1 MTCPDSVGWASV
13 RECHSTAGGCLG
25 LANSPFT
32 QLSDDVLYRV
42 TGDAVDVGA
51 GISGVPI
58 GEIAVVDAGASVH
71 VSVDLECE
79 RLNAMD
85 A

>member
-1 MTCPDSVGWASV
+1 MTKRKPDGLGQRAGMPLDGW
-13 RECHSTAGGCLG
+13 GCQG

-32 QLSDDVLYRV
+32 QSSDDALYRV
-42 TGDAVDVGA
+42 AGDAVDVGA

-58 GEIAVVDAGASVH
+58 GECAVVDARASVH

>member
-1 MTCPDSVGWASV
+1 M

-32 QLSDDVLYRV
+32 QLSDDVLCRV